1 MRQTRM
7 SGAMRGSQE
16 TKTVSKGTR
25 LRACSLLYKPDKRED
40 AGDRRQRIEKEPT
53 WPLGSCH
60 SSGHPQTSNNF
71 DIQYRLI
78 LVGPMFQPKDEAR

>member
-25 LRACSLLYKPDKRED
+25 LRACSLLYSIMSLIK
-40 AGDRRQRIEKEPT
+40 
-53 WPLGSCH
+53 S
-60 SSGHPQTSNNF
+60 
-71 DIQYRLI
+71 LI
-78 LVGPMFQPKDEAR
+78 LLKTHSHAKMAPDSRPFAVCTRTLSAT

>member
-25 LRACSLLYKPDKRED
+25 LRACSLLYDIMDLVKLLSLLKTHSQAKMAPDKD
-40 AGDRRQRIEKEPT
+40 ASYSRQFAIR
-53 WPLGSCH
+53 
-60 SSGHPQTSNNF
+60 
-71 DIQYRLI
+71 
-78 LVGPMFQPKDEAR
+78 